1 MERSDSKDFYNFART
16 TSSDNK
22 SALFDASQY
31 EFFGQSLEEVE
42 LGGLDEDASVRGH
55 VDDEEY
61 HLFDKREGT
70 GLGSFSEMD
79 DLATTFAKLN
89 RNVTGPKHL
98 GVIGDRGSGSFS
110 RESSTATDWTQD
122 NEFTSWLDQHTLEE
136 QAQEASWPS
145 QPQSS
150 ANSNSLY
157 RTSSYPQKQTQLQ
170 HYSSEPIIVPESA
183 FTSFPSP
190 GKRSQQ
196 SSPSH
201 IHRAPSLPGGSQSNF
216 SAPNASPLSN
226 TTYHLSGLSHGQPHY
241 GSNLARYASCG
252 PTLGNMAQP
261 PHWVTDPGLLHGDHS
276 GLLHSLVQ
284 QQHLQQLPPRN
295 GFTSQQLI
303 SLQQRQSLAHLAA
316 LQSQLYN
323 SYPSPS
329 QKAPFGVGE
338 VREHKHKSSHRSRK
352 NRGISQ
358 QNSDLASQKSES
370 GLQFRS
376 KYMTSEEIESILKM
390 QHSNSHSSDPYV
402 NDYYHQARLAKKSAG
417 SRTKPPQLYPSHL
430 KDHQSRSRNSSSD
443 QQPQVHVDALGK
455 ITLPFISRPRAL
467 LEVDSPPSS
476 GDGRSGHKGSEKHL
490 EDEPLVAARV
500 TIEDAFG
507 VLIDIVDIDRTLQFN
522 RPQDGGAQLKRKR
535 QILLEGLATSLQL
548 VDPFSKTGQKTGLTA
563 KDDIVFLRIT
573 TLPKGRKLL
582 TKYLQL
588 LVPGTEIARVVCMAV
603 FRHLRFLFGGLP
615 SDSLAAETIANL
627 AKAVT
632 VCVQAMDL
640 RALSACLAAV
650 VCSSEQPPLRPIGS
664 PSGDGASVVLVSLLE
679 RAAEVVVVVAA
690 VPRVSNNSNDGLWRA
705 SFDEFFSLLTK
716 YCRSKYETIHGQ
728 NHDNAADVLELAI
741 KREMP
746 AELLRASLRHT
757 NEDQRNFL
765 LNFGRRASPVNEST
779 TTTRASGGQV
789 KSEFVRG

>member
-1 MERSDSKDFYNFART
+1 MDRSDSRDSYKLARA
-16 TSSDNK
+16 SSDTNK
-22 SALFDASQY
+22 STLFDASQY

-42 LGGLDEDASVRGH
+42 LGGLDEDPATAVLGH
-55 VDDEEY
+55 ANDDY
-61 HLFDKREGT
+61 DGYLLFDKREGAC
-70 GLGSFSEMD
+70 LGSLSDMD

-89 RNVTGPKHL
+89 RDVTGPKHP

-110 RESSTATDWTQD
+110 RENWTQD
-122 NEFTSWLDQHTLEE
+122 NEFTSWLDHQHTLEE
-136 QAQEASWPS
+136 QQAQEASWS
-145 QPQSS
+145 PQRHSS
-150 ANSNSLY
+150 ANPNSLY
-157 RTSSYPQKQTQLQ
+157 RTSSYPEQQTQLH
-170 HYSSEPIIVPESA
+170 HYNSEPIIVPESS
-183 FTSFPSP
+183 FTSFPAP
-190 GKRSQQ
+190 GNRSQLP
-196 SSPSH
+196 SPSH
-201 IHRAPSLPGGSQSNF
+201 IHRAPSLPGASQLNF
-216 SAPNASPLSN
+216 SAAPNGSMSN
-226 TTYHLSGLSHGQPHY
+226 STFHRSGLSHGPQPHY

-284 QQHLQQLPPRN
+284 QQQQQQQLQQLPPRN

-303 SLQQRQSLAHLAA
+303 SLQQRQSLAQLAV
-316 LQSQLYN
+316 LQSQLY
-323 SYPSPS
+323 SSCPSPS
-329 QKAPFGVGE
+329 HKVPFGVGE
-338 VREHKHKSSHRSRK
+338 VREPKHKSRSRK
-352 NRGISQ
+352 NKGLSQ
-358 QNSDLASQKSES
+358 QASDLSSQKSET

-390 QHSNSHSSDPYV
+390 QHSNSHSNDPYV

-417 SRTKPPQLYPSHL
+417 SRAKLQFYPSHL
-430 KDHQSRSRNSSSD
+430 KDHHHSRSRNSSSD

-455 ITLPFISRPRAL
+455 VTLPSVCRPRAL
-467 LEVDSPPSS
+467 LEVDSP
-476 GDGRSGHKGSEKHL
+476 RNSEKHL
-490 EDEPLVAARV
+490 EQEPLVAARV

-507 VLIDIVDIDRTLQFN
+507 VLIDIVDVDRTLQVN
-522 RPQDGGAQLKRKR
+522 RPQDGGAQLRRKR

-548 VDPFSKTGQKTGLTA
+548 VDPLSKTGRLTT
-563 KDDIVFLRIT
+563 KDDIVFLRIA

-582 TKYLQL
+582 TQYLQL

-603 FRHLRFLFGGLP
+603 FRHLRFLFGGIQP
-615 SDSLAAETIANL
+615 SDTLTVANL

-679 RAAEVVVVVAA
+679 RAAEVVA
-690 VPRVSNNSNDGLWRA
+690 RVSSSSNDGLWRA
-705 SFDEFFSLLTK
+705 SFDEFFLLLTK

-728 NHDNAADVLELAI
+728 KNQDNAAAADVLELAI

-757 NEDQRNFL
+757 SDDQRNFL
-765 LNFGRRASPVNEST
+765 LNFGRKASPESA
-779 TTTRASGGQV
+779 TTRARDGQINSV
-789 KSEFVRG
+789 ESLRV

>member
-1 MERSDSKDFYNFART
+1 MERSDSRDLYSLARA
-16 TSSDNK
+16 SSDNINN
-22 SALFDASQY
+22 STLFDASQY

-42 LGGLDEDASVRGH
+42 LGGLDDDAALLGH
-55 VDDEEY
+55 ADDEEY
-61 HLFDKREGT
+61 HLFDKREGAA
-70 GLGSFSEMD
+70 LGSLSDMD

-89 RNVTGPKHL
+89 RVVTGPKHP
-98 GVIGDRGSGSFS
+98 GVIGVRGSGSFS

-122 NEFTSWLDQHTLEE
+122 NEFTSWLDQHMLEE
-136 QAQEASWPS
+136 QAQEATWPS

-150 ANSNSLY
+150 ANSKPLY
-157 RTSSYPQKQTQLQ
+157 RTSSYPQQQTQLQ
-170 HYSSEPIIVPESA
+170 HYNSEPIIVPEST

-190 GKRSQQ
+190 GSNRSQL

-201 IHRAPSLPGGSQSNF
+201 IHRAPSLPGGSQLTF
-216 SAPNASPLSN
+216 SAPNVSPLSN
-226 TTYHLSGLSHGQPHY
+226 STLLLPGLSSHGPPHY

-252 PTLGNMAQP
+252 PTLGNMVQP

-284 QQHLQQLPPRN
+284 QQLQLPPRN

-316 LQSQLYN
+316 LQSQLYS

-329 QKAPFGVGE
+329 HKAPFGAGE

-358 QNSDLASQKSES
+358 QASDLSSQKSET

-376 KYMTSEEIESILKM
+376 KCMTSEEIESILKM
-390 QHSNSHSSDPYV
+390 QHSNSHSNDPYV
-402 NDYYHQARLAKKSAG
+402 NDYYHQARLAKKLAG
-417 SRTKPPQLYPSHL
+417 SRAKTQFYPSHL
-430 KDHQSRSRNSSSD
+430 KDHQSSSRSRNGSD
-443 QQPQVHVDALGK
+443 QQQPQVHVDALGK
-455 ITLPFISRPRAL
+455 ITLPSICRPRAL
-467 LEVDSPPSS
+467 LEVDSPPN
-476 GDGRSGHKGSEKHL
+476 HEGSEKHL
-490 EDEPLVAARV
+490 EQEPLVAARV

-522 RPQDGGAQLKRKR
+522 RPQDAGALLRRKR

-563 KDDIVFLRIT
+563 KDDIVFLRIA

-588 LVPGTEIARVVCMAV
+588 LVPGSEIARVVCMAV

-615 SDSLAAETIANL
+615 SDSVAAETISNL

-679 RAAEVVVVVAA
+679 RAAEVVVG
-690 VPRVSNNSNDGLWRA
+690 VPRVNHGSSNDGLWRA

-728 NHDNAADVLELAI
+728 NQDNAADVLAI

-765 LNFGRRASPVNEST
+765 LNFGRKASPVSEAA
-779 TTTRASGGQV
+779 TRARGGQIS
-789 KSEFVRG
+789 SESVRG